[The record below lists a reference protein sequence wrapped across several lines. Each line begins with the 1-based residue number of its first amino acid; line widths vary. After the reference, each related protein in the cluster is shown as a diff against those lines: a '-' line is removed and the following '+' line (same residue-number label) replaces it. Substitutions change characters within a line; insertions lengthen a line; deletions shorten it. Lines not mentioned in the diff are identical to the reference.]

1 MCGSSGNGVSEMTTA
16 WRELCDELT
25 TEQITELE
33 YDESFGDRTDE
44 GLLFQAR
51 DHAAM
56 NVEALL

>member
-1 MCGSSGNGVSEMTTA
+1 MTTT

-25 TEQITELE
+25 AEQITELE
-33 YDESFGDRTDE
+33 YDEGFGDRTDE

-56 NVEALL
+56 NLEALL

>member
-1 MCGSSGNGVSEMTTA
+1 MTTT

-25 TEQITELE
+25 AEQITELE

-44 GLLFQAR
+44 VLLFQAR

-56 NVEALL
+56 NLEALL